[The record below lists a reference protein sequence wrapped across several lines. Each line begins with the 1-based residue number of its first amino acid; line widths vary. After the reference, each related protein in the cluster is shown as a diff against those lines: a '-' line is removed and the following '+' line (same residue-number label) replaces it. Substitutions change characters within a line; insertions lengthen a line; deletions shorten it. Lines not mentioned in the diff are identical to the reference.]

1 MWSILSGI
9 NFWTIIMMFYAFG
22 IEGHIFSNS
31 IKCWLLGIP
40 LIIDLMIVNLRKFE
54 NGTEIIKLCEYL
66 LYLTE

>member
-40 LIIDLMIVNLRKFE
+40 LIIGILILR
-54 NGTEIIKLCEYL
+54 
-66 LYLTE
+66 